1 MKQINLFVGLT
12 FVLTWGAAFGLMA
25 AGGLSNPYAQLVFM
39 GFMLIPAACVFLTRA
54 ITGEGYRDLRLAL
67 HFKGNIRWYLA
78 AWFLPSLLIVAG
90 AILYFV
96 IYPDTFDPTLST
108 MAAVYAQ
115 QGVQLPM
122 KSLMITQMAMG
133 IFLAPALNFIPALGE
148 ELGWRGYLLP
158 KLCEKYPA
166 PIAVLITGVI
176 WGLWHAPMI
185 AMGHNYGVGYPTAP
199 YGGIAAMIVF
209 CVIVGALLA
218 LLSLKV
224 ESAVPAALAHG
235 GLNGMAAASIWFHK
249 GSANPFIGPFPT
261 GIIGGAGFIA
271 AGLICFYFLSNWKA
285 KPKSIQEARD
295 ESGDR

>member
-1 MKQINLFVGLT
+1 MKRVNLFLGLT

-25 AGGLSNPYAQLVFM
+25 AGGLGNPYAQLIFM
-39 GFMLIPAACVFLTRA
+39 AFMLIPAACVILTRA
-54 ITGEGYRDLRLAL
+54 MTGEGFGDMRLAL

-78 AWFLPSLLIVAG
+78 AWFLPSLLIIAG
-90 AILYFV
+90 AALYFM
-96 IYPDTFDPTLST
+96 IYSDTFDPTLST

-115 QGVQLPM
+115 QGVMLSM
-122 KSLMITQMAMG
+122 KRLMLTQMAMG

-166 PIAVLITGVI
+166 PLAALVTGVI

-199 YGGIAAMIVF
+199 YGGIAAMVVF
-209 CVIVGALLA
+209 CIFVGALLA

-224 ESAVPAALAHG
+224 RSAVPAALAHG
-235 GLNGMAAASIWFHK
+235 GLNGMAAASIWFYK
-249 GSANPFIGPFPT
+249 GTANPFIGPFPT

-271 AGLICFYFLSNWKA
+271 AGLICFYFLSKGTIESNM
-285 KPKSIQEARD
+285 IREARD
-295 ESGDR
+295 ESGNR